1 MNNDNL
7 SELVK
12 TFKQFKPAK
21 GKMLD
26 NIGNLYGLK
35 RKRILFFIPIE
46 SDNRYK
52 KRLLNFHNNNKVSWI
67 IQ

>member
-35 RKRILFFIPIE
+35 RKRIFI
-46 SDNRYK
+46 
-52 KRLLNFHNNNKVSWI
+52 
-67 IQ
+67 